1 MLVFGRLHRVAIS
14 ITDVENNFAKDEAL
28 SRFMI
33 IWRRAQS
40 WLSLVEDSRLGEVE
54 GGWWPDLLD
63 EVRWQKPQCATDL
76 KAKPG
81 ITCCQ

>member
-1 MLVFGRLHRVAIS
+1 MLVFGRLHGVAIRVV
-14 ITDVENNFAKDEAL
+14 DVENNFAKDEAL

-54 GGWWPDLLD
+54 RWWC
-63 EVRWQKPQCATDL
+63 RQMR
-76 KAKPG
+76 
-81 ITCCQ
+81 